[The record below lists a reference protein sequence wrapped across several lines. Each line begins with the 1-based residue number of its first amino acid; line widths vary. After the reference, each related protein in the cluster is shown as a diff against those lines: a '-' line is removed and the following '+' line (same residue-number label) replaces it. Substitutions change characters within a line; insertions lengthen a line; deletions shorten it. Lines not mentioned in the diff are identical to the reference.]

1 MSPLCFALG
10 PSLKNFCCSGSKYFL
25 DGGAQNFEARR
36 LWMRCQD
43 QGAHHH
49 AGRAAGD
56 DGDDDGDGDDD
67 DHGDVG
73 GEDDDDV
80 FLML

>member
-1 MSPLCFALG
+1 MMIYDAS
-10 PSLKNFCCSGSKYFL
+10 
-25 DGGAQNFEARR
+25 
-36 LWMRCQD
+36 
-43 QGAHHH
+43 
-49 AGRAAGD
+49 D

-80 FLML
+80 FLMLWLIYLEASLKSLLQGFVGTQAYRL

>member
-36 LWMRCQD
+36 LWMRSQD

-56 DGDDDGDGDDD
+56 DGDDDCDGDDD
-67 DHGDVG
+67 DD
-73 GEDDDDV
+73 GEDDDAW
-80 FLML
+80 ML